1 MTNIQGAKVVAEI
14 IDAGKCRFYKAG
26 RKFILGGF
34 TPAGLCHSA
43 YMALA
48 PDAQTMRFGGKIPWA
63 KDGKVLTRC
72 PDPEGVLWQLF
83 LARESSIA
91 ETKSLSTTA
100 QTGDGCACEF

>member
-1 MTNIQGAKVVAEI
+1 MTDAKGQKIVAEI
-14 IDAGKCRFYKAG
+14 IDAGKCRFYKTG

-72 PDPEGVLWQLF
+72 PDPEGVLWQL
-83 LARESSIA
+83 RQINEEDI
-91 ETKSLSTTA
+91 EENVK
-100 QTGDGCACEF
+100 